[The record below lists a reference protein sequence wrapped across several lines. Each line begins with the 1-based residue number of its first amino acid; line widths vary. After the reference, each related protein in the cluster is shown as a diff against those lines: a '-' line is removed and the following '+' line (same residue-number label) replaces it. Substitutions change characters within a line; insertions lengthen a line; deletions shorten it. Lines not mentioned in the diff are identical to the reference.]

1 MEQRWFSDPVHRDWF
16 GFEDFEIK
24 ILKCFEE
31 DFARL
36 KESPQLGLIA
46 LGEPLA
52 QHKKWEHQV
61 GFYYLVRQALEG
73 GVFPNDAQDAV
84 KYAAMVYHLGHCPYH
99 YPTEKAILLAAKAS
113 ASIRATLTDILEAVR
128 GNVGAKCEDC
138 ELAES
143 CVESVMADFRWRSL
157 HRWFSAYKVLRNDSA
172 TNYLKDQLPEQ
183 ADKVFEALICR
194 QSEELHGR
202 MARLDKLD
210 FVLRDLHYLTT
221 TRVDFSLSS
230 LLAQLRAAP
239 TAAVPSPIRADEWQL
254 IESFERYLQEQVYH
268 RPDVVAC
275 ERVFEKTMAHALL
288 RGLMTIA
295 GLMEM
300 SEDELK
306 KQVQRWPT
314 VHRVLKHYVF
324 DRASA
329 GAAFYRQ
336 HWTLSVVAED
346 THRLELERRLAG
358 RRTIGAVLQH
368 PLCHP
373 ILVAPKQPPL
383 AERVYETEVTLFPD
397 ASNRSFTE
405 FLKVAQNVEGSTLPQ
420 KLPATEKAIFEYLV
434 GEPIRFAEDRAQT
447 ALNDILSQ
455 ESDRALEMVEILG
468 RSLYSRAERATSA
481 SLRVRLFD
489 ALAPLADM
497 GLKERPPSTEMFKY
511 FLLLRDLLPQGARSR
526 FLSRVHDLTDAAL
539 NRLRADKDASYKGIL
554 LEAYAFL
561 DSLQSEW
568 DTTRRKWL
576 VANVEPLSPSNEPRS
591 EYDVIQLRI
600 DNKRHLHLM
609 ILECT
614 TDTQTRNIN
623 DCTTKIHNLGR
634 SIIQRFSDVD
644 VSCDVLTYDTKSAQ
658 IKRNPFDLR
667 R

>member
-1 MEQRWFSDPVHRDWF
+1 MEQRWFPDPVHRDWIR
-16 GFEDFEIK
+16 FEDFEIK
-24 ILKCFEE
+24 ISKCFEE

-61 GFYYLVRQALEG
+61 GFYYLVRQALEE
-73 GVFPNDAQDAV
+73 GVFPSDAQDAV

-138 ELAES
+138 ELES

-239 TAAVPSPIRADEWQL
+239 TAAVPSQIRADEWQL
-254 IESFERYLQEQVYH
+254 IESFETYLQEQVYH

-275 ERVFEKTMAHALL
+275 ERVFEKTMARALL

-373 ILVAPKQPPL
+373 ILVAPKQPPS
-383 AERVYETEVTLFPD
+383 AERVYDTEVTLFPD
-397 ASNRSFTE
+397 ASNRSFTK
-405 FLKVAQNVEGSTLPQ
+405 FLTVAQKIEDSSLPQ
-420 KLPATEKAIFEYLV
+420 KARPTEKAIFEYLV
-434 GEPIRFAEDRAQT
+434 GQPIRFAQDRAHR

-455 ESDRALEMVEILG
+455 EGDGALEMVEILG
-468 RSLYSRAERATSA
+468 RSLYSKTERATSA
-481 SLRVRLFD
+481 PLRVRLFD
-489 ALAPLADM
+489 ALAPLAAM
-497 GLKERPPSTEMFKY
+497 GLEERPPSTQIFKY
-511 FLLLRDLLPQGARSR
+511 FLLLRDSLPQGARSR
-526 FLSRVHDLTDAAL
+526 FLRHVDDLATTTL
-539 NRLRADKDASYKGIL
+539 SHLRDHNDASYQGIL
-554 LEAYAFL
+554 LEAHTFL
-561 DSLQSEW
+561 DRLASQW

-576 VANVEPLSPSNEPRS
+576 VANLEPLSPSNEPQN
-591 EYDVIQLRI
+591 EYDVIELRT
-600 DNKRHLHLM
+600 DKDRLLHLT

-614 TDTQTRNIN
+614 AHTQTRELNK
-623 DCTTKIHNLGR
+623 CKTKLHTLGD
-634 SIIQRFSDVD
+634 SIIQRFPDIDVR
-644 VSCDVLTYDTKSAQ
+644 CDVVIYNRNTSQ
-658 IKRNPFDLR
+658 IEHRAFTLQP
-667 R
+667 